1 MAKSGSAF
9 GGLGMAAIIGL
20 RLFGAMS
27 NSNAKPIQVSIGD
40 CLSVSPTAST
50 SKIKTGSLHD
60 VSRCQQG
67 HGTGDITELTTR
79 RLGLLPSKL
88 RTQRQR
94 RELLRRNDSMT
105 NGFRPTVSPA
115 QGVAGK

>member
-40 CLSVSPTAST
+40 CLSVSPTANT
-50 SKIKTGSLHD
+50 SKLNL
-60 VSRCQQG
+60 VPC
-67 HGTGDITELTTR
+67 TT
-79 RLGLLPSKL
+79 SA
-88 RTQRQR
+88 
-94 RELLRRNDSMT
+94 D
-105 NGFRPTVSPA
+105 
-115 QGVAGK
+115 AGKVTVRVTSLSLRPDGSDCSQASFERKDNGVSYCVEMIR